1 MEFGK
6 VMKKNQEI
14 EAKLQIKNEDEVGKI
29 SAWLKSISNG
39 KLQNIEMKAVYY
51 DTEDGFFNRNKI
63 AYRVRRE
70 NNSIVA
76 TYKSGNMNKNGIFER
91 VEINKVAKSV
101 EPDITVFADEA
112 SIWEIVK
119 TVESVD
125 LKPIVVTDF
134 VRECAVIEWQN
145 SQVEIALDQGTVW
158 GKNNKSPICELELEL
173 KDGNENDL
181 LDLKTKLMQRFAI
194 ENSVISKYKKGLIL
208 AGLS

>member
-1 MEFGK
+1 MEFRK

-14 EAKLQIKNEDEVGKI
+14 EIKLQIKDEAEVEKI
-29 SAWLKSISNG
+29 YTWLKSIAMDD
-39 KLQNIEMKAVYY
+39 LQSIEMKAIYY
-51 DTEDGFFNRNKI
+51 DTEDGFFNKHRI

-70 NNSIVA
+70 NKSIVA
-76 TYKSGNMNKNGIFER
+76 TYKSGNVNKNGIFER

-112 SIWEIVK
+112 LIWEVVK
-119 TVESVD
+119 KVQNVD

-134 VRECAVIEWQN
+134 TRKCAVIKWQN
-145 SQVEIALDQGTVW
+145 SQIEVALDQGIVW

-181 LDLKTKLMQRFAI
+181 LNLKEKLMQRFAI

>member
-1 MEFGK
+1 
-6 VMKKNQEI
+6 MKKNQEI
-14 EAKLQIKNEDEVGKI
+14 EVKLQIKNEIEVEKI

-51 DTEDGFFNRNKI
+51 DTEDGFFNKHRI

-76 TYKSGNMNKNGIFER
+76 TYKSGNVNKNGIFER

-134 VRECAVIEWQN
+134 VEWQN

>member
-1 MEFGK
+1 
-6 VMKKNQEI
+6 
-14 EAKLQIKNEDEVGKI
+14 
-29 SAWLKSISNG
+29 
-39 KLQNIEMKAVYY
+39 
-51 DTEDGFFNRNKI
+51 
-63 AYRVRRE
+63 
-70 NNSIVA
+70 
-76 TYKSGNMNKNGIFER
+76 MNKNGIFER

-158 GKNNKSPICELELEL
+158 GKK
-173 KDGNENDL
+173 
-181 LDLKTKLMQRFAI
+181 
-194 ENSVISKYKKGLIL
+194 
-208 AGLS
+208 